1 MLVDLLWGWFVFV
14 LGGAMVLGAGWLLDR
29 KSSPSRDDKRGT
41 S

>member
-14 LGGAMVLGAGWLLDR
+14 LGGAMVVGVGWLLDR
-29 KSSPSRDDKRGT
+29 KSSPSRRDKRGT

>member
-14 LGGAMVLGAGWLLDR
+14 LGGAMVVGAGWLLDR
-29 KSSPSRDDKRGT
+29 KSSPSRRNQRGT